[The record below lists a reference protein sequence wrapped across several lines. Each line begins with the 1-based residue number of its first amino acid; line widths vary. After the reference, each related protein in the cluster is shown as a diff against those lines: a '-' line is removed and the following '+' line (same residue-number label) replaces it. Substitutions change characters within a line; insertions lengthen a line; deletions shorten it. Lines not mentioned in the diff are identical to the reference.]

1 MKERVQ
7 NVVRSSPRTGESAG
21 ALRPVDAFV
30 VGGDAAWESG
40 QNLWL
45 MLSRPGERLIDYF
58 LDDDDRKSS
67 PDPVPCACAGVL
79 PDGTVLLGEVDWEL
93 DRFLSELL
101 DEQESAKR
109 R

>member
-7 NVVRSSPRTGESAG
+7 NVVRPSSRGGEQPG

-30 VGGDAAWESG
+30 VGGDAEWESG

-45 MLSRPGERLIDYF
+45 MLSRPGERLLDYF
-58 LDDDDRKSS
+58 LDDDRKNS

-109 R
+109 P